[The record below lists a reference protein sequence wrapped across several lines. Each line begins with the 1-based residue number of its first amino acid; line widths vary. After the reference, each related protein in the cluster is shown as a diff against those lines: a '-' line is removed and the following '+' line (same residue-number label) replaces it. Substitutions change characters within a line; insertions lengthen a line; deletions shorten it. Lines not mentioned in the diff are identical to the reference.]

1 MNYIKREM
9 ERKFNEMNAFF
20 KVVLVTGA
28 RQVGKT
34 TMLKHLAMG
43 SSRTYVSL
51 DDTMARDLAQRD
63 PALFF
68 QYYKPPVII
77 DEIQYAPQLFER
89 IKYICDRSEEPGQF
103 WLTGSQQYNMMKN
116 IRETLAGRVGILQ
129 LFSLSQREKQGVFFE
144 DSLDFSIDTLRF
156 RQSKIPPNDLFE
168 VYEHIWRGGMPQV
181 LKATEEQRQ
190 EYFNSYVNSYLM
202 RDVAEIGGITD
213 TVKFTRF
220 LRACAALSSEQVNY
234 VTLAEASSISGPTA
248 KEWLLLLES
257 LNIIYLLQPY
267 SNNALKRLAKTP
279 KLYFC
284 DTGLCAFLSMW
295 LTRDTLMN
303 GAASGHYFENY
314 VVIELLKSY
323 AYAKSKAQLSYF
335 RDPNAKEIDVF
346 AEQNGLIHPLEIKK
360 SASPDKREI
369 KKFDVLEKASIP
381 VGPGGII
388 CMCEAPV
395 PIDSMH
401 SFIPSNLI

>member
-1 MNYIKREM
+1 MNYIHREL
-9 ERKFNEMNAFF
+9 ERKFKEMDVFF

-34 TMLKHLAMG
+34 TMLKHLAEG
-43 SSRTYVSL
+43 STRTYVSL
-51 DDTMARDLAQRD
+51 DDTMARDLAQSD
-63 PALFF
+63 PTLFF
-68 QYYKPPVII
+68 QYYKPPIMI
-77 DEIQYAPQLFER
+77 DEVQYAPQLFER

-116 IRETLAGRVGILQ
+116 VRETLAGRVGILQ

-144 DSLDFSIDTLRF
+144 EPLDFSLNTLQH
-156 RQSKIPPNDLFE
+156 RQAEIPPNDLIE
-168 VYEHIWRGGMPQV
+168 VFEHIWRGGMPQV
-181 LKATEEQRQ
+181 QYATEEQRQ

-202 RDVAEIGGITD
+202 RDVAEFGGITD
-213 TVKFTRF
+213 SAKFIRF
-220 LRACAALSSEQVNY
+220 LKACAALSSEQVNY
-234 VTLAEASSISGPTA
+234 VTLAGVASISGPTA
-248 KEWLLLLES
+248 KEWLLLLEG
-257 LNIIYLLQPY
+257 LDIIYLLQPY

-314 VVIELLKSY
+314 VVIELLKNY
-323 AYAKSKAQLSYF
+323 AYAKSKAALSYF

-346 AEQNGLIHPLEIKK
+346 TEQNGQIHPLEIKK
-360 SASPDKREI
+360 SASPNRREI

-388 CMCEAPV
+388 CMCEAPI

-401 SFIPSNLI
+401 CFIPSNLI